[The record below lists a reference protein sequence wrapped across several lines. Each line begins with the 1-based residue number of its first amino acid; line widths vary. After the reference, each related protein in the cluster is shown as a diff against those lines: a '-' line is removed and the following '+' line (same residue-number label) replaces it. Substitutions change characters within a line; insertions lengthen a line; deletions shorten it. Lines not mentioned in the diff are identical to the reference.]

1 MVNLC
6 HNIIPVGLL
15 QKSLEKYI
23 VMKPNIWHIGDMD
36 IGQNGELFE
45 DAYISPKAES

>member
-1 MVNLC
+1 MRQHDGKNV
-6 HNIIPVGLL
+6 
-15 QKSLEKYI
+15 
-23 VMKPNIWHIGDMD
+23 IGDMD